1 MCYRLFYARAE
12 SSGILISRIQNTMKN
27 TIIVSALI
35 LASFL
40 VGRLTKN
47 CDPVRIVR
55 YDTLPPVVRID
66 TIRDTVPVPKYREVI
81 RYDTIHGAAD
91 GKPIHLPIPIG
102 RYLFT
107 DDSTYRMEVEGYNVQ
122 ANSIEVYPR
131 TVTQTVI
138 QRIGAPGRPKRWG
151 IGVSAGAALTPQ
163 GIRPYFGVGMQY
175 NLVVF

>member
-1 MCYRLFYARAE
+1 
-12 SSGILISRIQNTMKN
+12 MKN
-27 TIIVSALI
+27 ALI
-35 LASFL
+35 VIAVLVVVFL
-40 VGRLTKN
+40 LGRWTKN
-47 CDPVRIVR
+47 FDPVKIVQ

-66 TIRDTVPVPKYREVI
+66 TIRDTVPVPKYKEVI
-81 RYDTIHGAAD
+81 RYDTIHDTAD
-91 GKPIHLPIPIG
+91 RKPIHLPIPIS

-107 DDSTYRMEVEGYNVQ
+107 DDSTYRMEVEGYNVK

-138 QRIGAPGRPKRWG
+138 QRVEVPGKPKRWG

-163 GIRPYFGVGMQY
+163 GIRPYLGVGMQY

>member
-1 MCYRLFYARAE
+1 
-12 SSGILISRIQNTMKN
+12 MKN
-27 TIIVSALI
+27 FGTYTLIIL
-35 LASFL
+35 LFFGMFFL
-40 VGRLTKN
+40 GRWTKQ
-47 CDPVRIVR
+47 CGPVKIVQ
-55 YDTLPPVVRID
+55 YDTLPPVVCID
-66 TIRDTVPVPKYREVI
+66 TIRDTVPVPQYVHI
-81 RYDTIHGAAD
+81 VRYDTIHDTAY

-138 QRIGAPGRPKRWG
+138 QRVGAPGRPKRWG

-163 GIRPYFGVGMQY
+163 GIRPYLGVGVQY

>member
-1 MCYRLFYARAE
+1 MRL
-12 SSGILISRIQNTMKN
+12 
-27 TIIVSALI
+27 
-35 LASFL
+35 
-40 VGRLTKN
+40 
-47 CDPVRIVR
+47 
-55 YDTLPPVVRID
+55 D
-66 TIRDTVPVPKYREVI
+66 TIRDTVPVPKYVHI
-81 RYDTIHGAAD
+81 VRYDTIHDTAD

-138 QRIGAPGRPKRWG
+138 QRVGVPGRPKRWG

>member
-1 MCYRLFYARAE
+1 
-12 SSGILISRIQNTMKN
+12 MKN
-27 TIIVSALI
+27 AIIVLVLI

-47 CDPVRIVR
+47 FDPVKIVQ
-55 YDTLPPVVRID
+55 YDTLPPVVHLD
-66 TIRDTVPVPKYREVI
+66 TIRDTVPVPQYVHII
-81 RYDTIHGAAD
+81 RYDTIHDTAD
-91 GKPIHLPIPIG
+91 GKPIHLPIPIS

-107 DDSTYRMEVEGYNVQ
+107 DDSTYRMEVEGYNVK

-138 QRIGAPGRPKRWG
+138 QRVEVPGNPRRWG
-151 IGVSAGAALTPQ
+151 IGVSAGAAVTSKGVQ
-163 GIRPYFGVGMQY
+163 PYVGVGVQY

>member
-1 MCYRLFYARAE
+1 MH
-12 SSGILISRIQNTMKN
+12 
-27 TIIVSALI
+27 
-35 LASFL
+35 
-40 VGRLTKN
+40 
-47 CDPVRIVR
+47 IVR
-55 YDTLPPVVRID
+55 YDTIHD
-66 TIRDTVPVPKYREVI
+66 T
-81 RYDTIHGAAD
+81 AD

-151 IGVSAGAALTPQ
+151 DRRERRSGLNTRGGKTVCGGGRA
-163 GIRPYFGVGMQY
+163 V
-175 NLVVF
+175 